1 MTAQSGLGF
10 SGIVAIQIP
19 DDGATGE
26 VLTKLTPD
34 NYDYDWAAGGGGG
47 APDDAQYVVL
57 ALDATL
63 TNERVLTPGTS
74 MQLTDGGAGGLVTLD
89 VEHLEFVAVAAN
101 PGGTAANTLYMDD
114 GTNFDADTVVM
125 GDFSVP
131 MLLTG
136 NVGINDPGTEQGGIN
151 VGGVNFDAT
160 AKINDFGGTIDA
172 MLVLHRHSTS
182 FGSNLVLSRSNSDTS
197 AHIALTA
204 GQTISQFVN
213 VGWSGTHYD
222 IATIMQTVVPTGTT
236 VSPTSLAGQIEFYTT
251 PDLSNT
257 ALLALLIG
265 SDQSIQF
272 SGAYTFPTADGA
284 LGDVL
289 VTDGAG
295 ALTFQAASGL
305 TTLQDAYNNAPAEPQ
320 ISAAAGDPVG
330 FEPAADPGDIF
341 FLQRAD
347 AGRVFL
353 VESLATGY
361 EFTLGPAGNR
371 SWVLSEPTTTSNPT
385 TAIIIPDGRTKTVL
399 PAADNS
405 AIIYWDTTFIS
416 NIPGGGGIGNDS
428 GFGAIFLVGTLELLE
443 QGNLFSTSIVFNQAT
458 RIDTTAANSG
468 PIYTMVN
475 QPVMRNFGATNRTVS
490 QANAV
495 RSQLRIEPN
504 STGDVT
510 QVSHETFFAT
520 IILDSSISTGDAF
533 CTTCNYFA
541 AKAPGFLGVGGAI
554 TTLNCLDIANIPI
567 AGITNLRGINSAM
580 AAGIFINHTGIAP
593 SFFGGTVELD
603 DSVILQLGDTSGAQ
617 FSRIASSGFRVEG
630 FGGANNEGLDFDF
643 QTPDNIGITPTAA
656 AGINVNSIEFAF
668 GPGSTADG
676 TNNWVM
682 IFAPGLRATSLAG
695 DYSEVLFSS
704 SSAISIAHA
713 ISTFATWTVNA
724 PTAVLGAGSVV
735 NAANVNIQTSMA
747 VGTNRYGLLVTSNPS
762 GGTLNYAARFT
773 GSTGVR
779 IDGLFEHTGTLVGLY
794 GATPVAQSAAY
805 TPTNVTPDRSYDA
818 NATTVNELADVVGT
832 MIADLQAIGIY
843 G

>member
-19 DDGATGE
+19 DAGLTGE
-26 VLTKLTPD
+26 VLTKLTGD
-34 NYDYDWAAGGGGG
+34 DYDYDWAAGGGGG

-63 TNERVLTPGTS
+63 TNERVLTAGTGIAIV
-74 MQLTDGGAGGLVTLD
+74 DGGAGSTVTLNVD
-89 VEHLEFVAVAAN
+89 L
-101 PGGTAANTLYMDD
+101 TLQEAYDNL
-114 GTNFDADTVVM
+114 TTVPQITVNAT
-125 GDFSVP
+125 P
-131 MLLTG
+131 
-136 NVGINDPGTEQGGIN
+136 DP
-151 VGGVNFDAT
+151 V
-160 AKINDFGGTIDA
+160 TIDA
-172 MLVLHRHSTS
+172 SVAGDIFAVRDVANTDRIRIST
-182 FGSNLVLSRSNSDTS
+182 
-197 AHIALTA
+197 TA
-204 GQTISQFVN
+204 ITF
-213 VGWSGTHYD
+213 
-222 IATIMQTVVPTGTT
+222 
-236 VSPTSLAGQIEFYTT
+236 F
-251 PDLSNT
+251 
-257 ALLALLIG
+257 
-265 SDQSIQF
+265 
-272 SGAYTFPTADGA
+272 GAYSFPTADGA
-284 LGDVL
+284 LNEVL
-289 VTDGAG
+289 RTDGAG
-295 ALTFQAASGL
+295 TLSFVAGSTLGI
-305 TTLQDAYNNAPAEPQ
+305 TLQDAYDAAPAEPQ

-347 AGRVFL
+347 TGRVFL
-353 VESLATGY
+353 VESLASGY

-385 TAIIIPDGRTKTVL
+385 TAQIIPDGRTKTVL

-405 AIIYWDTTFIS
+405 AIIYWDSTFIS

-428 GFGAIFLVGTLELLE
+428 GFGAIFLIGTLELLE

-458 RIDTTAANSG
+458 RVDVTAANSG
-468 PIYTMVN
+468 PVYTMVN

-510 QVSHETFFAT
+510 QTSHEAFFAT
-520 IILDSSISTGDAF
+520 VILDSSISTGDAF

-541 AKAPGFLGVGGAI
+541 AKAPGFLGVGGVL
-554 TTLNCLDIANIPI
+554 TTLNCLDIANIPA

-580 AAGIFINHTGIAP
+580 ASGIFINHTGVAP
-593 SFFGGTVELD
+593 SFFAGTVELD

-617 FSRIASSGFRVEG
+617 FSRVSSSGFRVEG
-630 FGGANNEGLDFDF
+630 FGGANNEGLDFAF
-643 QTPDNIGITPTAA
+643 QTADNINITPTAA
-656 AGINVNSIEFAF
+656 AGINVNSVEFAF
-668 GPGSTADG
+668 GPSAVADG

-682 IFAPGLRATSLAG
+682 IFAPGLRATALAG

-704 SSAISIAHA
+704 ASSISIAHA
-713 ISTFATWTVNA
+713 ITTFATWTVNA
-724 PTAVLGAGSVV
+724 PTAVIGAGSVV

-779 IDGLFEHTGTLVGLY
+779 IDGLFEHTGTLLGVF
-794 GATPVAQSAAY
+794 GATPAAQSAAY
-805 TPTNVTPDRSYDA
+805 TPTNVTTDRAYDA
-818 NATTVNELADVVGT
+818 NATTVDELADVLGT
-832 MIADLQAIGIY
+832 LIGDLQVNGFIG
-843 G
+843 